1 MKVCVKGELLPRAL
15 TYVVPV
21 LGACLIFVLSG
32 VPSSSSTLAE
42 KLVACPSV

>member
-1 MKVCVKGELLPRAL
+1 MEKELSESQGCVKGGSLSRGL

-32 VPSSSSTLAE
+32 SSSSSTLE
-42 KLVACPSV
+42 ENY